1 MAKSGKASTRKP
13 TPKAKSGKQ
22 SKAKV
27 ISKKA
32 SPVKSV
38 KASPAK
44 KASKGSKIKWVAPFE
59 KKITMFKTQGDY
71 FARNKAYA
79 GM

>member
-1 MAKSGKASTRKP
+1 MAKSGKTSVRKP
-13 TPKAKSGKQ
+13 TPAKSGKQ

-32 SPVKSV
+32 TPAK

-44 KASKGSKIKWVAPFE
+44 KSSKTSPKVKWVAPFE
-59 KKITMFKTQGDY
+59 KKISMYKTQGDY
-71 FARNKAYA
+71 FAKNVKYA